1 MEFNQFQ
8 SSSFIGIIMEFYI
21 LSALIL
27 GFISGSVVGYL
38 HCRKQMIEELTTLI
52 SDQIELIR
60 HEIVNNEHYL
70 YFVKDDIF
78 AGQGNT
84 IEKAAENFSLNSKG
98 IIGHVK
104 ETPLAVPFFIVD
116 GKIERVEE

>member
-1 MEFNQFQ
+1 MEIYLLLFLL
-8 SSSFIGIIMEFYI
+8 IGYI
-21 LSALIL
+21 C
-27 GFISGSVVGYL
+27 GTYSGYSY
-38 HCRKQMIEELTTLI
+38 CQKKMIEELSTMI

-60 HEIVNNEHYL
+60 HEIVGDEHYL
-70 YFVKDDIF
+70 YFIDDDVF
-78 AGQGNT
+78 AGQGST

-104 ETPLAVPFFIVD
+104 ETPLSVPFFIID